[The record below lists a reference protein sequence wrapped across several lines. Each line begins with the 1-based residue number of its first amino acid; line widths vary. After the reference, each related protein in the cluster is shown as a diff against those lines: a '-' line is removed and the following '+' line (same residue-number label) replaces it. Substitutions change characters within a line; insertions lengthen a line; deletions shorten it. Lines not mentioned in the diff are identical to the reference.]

1 MKYTIIHTFDPVGF
15 VGNELQEKSS
25 KLVLR
30 DWLKYPNNSI
40 EHRRVY
46 NLLLDKI
53 DLVPIKELEE
63 FLNKYN

>member
-1 MKYTIIHTFDPVGF
+1 MKYTTIPPD
-15 VGNELQEKSS
+15 EKSS

-40 EHRRVY
+40 EHKRVY

-53 DLVPIKELEE
+53 DLVPIEELEE
-63 FLNKYN
+63 FLNRYN

>member
-1 MKYTIIHTFDPVGF
+1 MKYTIIHTFDPVSF
-15 VGNELQEKSS
+15 GNELQEESS
-25 KLVLR
+25 KLVLE

-53 DLVPIKELEE
+53 DLVPIEELEE